1 MIHNVLI
8 LIHSMLY
15 DPVYSILSFILYT
28 MLYNNAPCYI
38 WILDGSYM
46 DSTWIIYECIDSIL
60 DTILDSI
67 ISSIVDSIPDSILD
81 SVLDSILDYLY

>member
-8 LIHSMLY
+8 LINSMLY

-46 DSTWIIYECIDSIL
+46 DSTWIIYEAVSARVVYFLCVYMGCVHGLLVNLIKMR
-60 DTILDSI
+60 
-67 ISSIVDSIPDSILD
+67 
-81 SVLDSILDYLY
+81 